1 MTNIKDVVSA
11 DQSVLWHP
19 CSQMKDYE
27 TFKPISVVAAQGV
40 NLILEDGSKVID
52 AISSWWCKNLGHGH
66 PRLKAALLKQAEK
79 FEHVLLVNTTNGLIM
94 ELSQRLISTTE
105 HLTKICYASDGSSAV
120 EIALKL
126 VTHGRVNKG
135 QHHKTQIASLTN
147 AYHGET
153 LFALA
158 VSDLGLYRAP
168 YESVLPKIQFIENIP
183 YVASKEDPIWHC
195 CAEQWTVIETQLN
208 KLKDTLNAVIIE
220 PIVQG
225 AAGMLIYSQDF
236 LARLSKWCRANDVYL
251 IADEIMTGFG
261 RTGHLYAYQHADA
274 APDIVCLGKGL
285 TSGFLPMSAVM
296 MTEEIYQLFYSD
308 YELGRSFLHS
318 HTHTGN
324 ALAAAVA
331 LENLHVFAEEGV
343 LNQVQELEPLL
354 FENMMMVKEKT
365 KKLQN
370 IRYIGS
376 VVAADILT
384 PCKTDRAGYA
394 VYQAAVKAGAFLR
407 PLGNT
412 LYWIPPLNIKINE
425 VKKLRDITIK
435 AIIDALN

>member
-1 MTNIKDVVSA
+1 MTNIKDLAAA
-11 DQSVLWHP
+11 DQAVLWHP

-27 TFKPISVVAAQGV
+27 TFQPIQVVAAQGV

-66 PRLKAALLKQAEK
+66 PRLKAALFKQAEK
-79 FEHVLLVNTTNGLIM
+79 FEHVLLANTTNELIVQ
-94 ELSQRLISTTE
+94 LSEQLTRSTSN
-105 HLTKICYASDGSSAV
+105 LTKICYASDGACAV

-126 VTHGRVNKG
+126 VTHGRLNKG
-135 QHHKTQIASLTN
+135 QPEKTQIASLTN

-158 VSDLGLYRAP
+158 VSDLGLYCAP
-168 YESVLPKIQFIENIP
+168 YEKVMPKVHFIENVP
-183 YVASKEDPIWHC
+183 YVASKEDPLWQC
-195 CAEQWTVIETQLN
+195 CTEYWAMIESHLN
-208 KLKDTLNAVIIE
+208 NLRNTLNAIIIE

-225 AAGMLIYSQDF
+225 AGGMLIYSQDF
-236 LARLSKWCRANDVYL
+236 LTRLSKWCRANDVYL

-261 RTGHLYAYQHADA
+261 RTGQFYAYQHADIT
-274 APDIVCLGKGL
+274 PDIVCLGKGL

-296 MTEEIYQLFYSD
+296 MTEEIYQLFYCD
-308 YELGRSFLHS
+308 YKSGKSFLHS

-331 LENLHVFAEEGV
+331 LENLQVIAEEGI
-343 LNQVQELEPLL
+343 LDQVQELEPAL

-365 KKLQN
+365 NRLQN
-370 IRYIGS
+370 IRYIGG
-376 VVAADILT
+376 VVAADIIT
-384 PCKTDRAGYA
+384 PCKKDRAGYA

-412 LYWIPPLNIKINE
+412 LYWFPPLNIKVNE

-435 AIIDALN
+435 AMIDAL

>member
-1 MTNIKDVVSA
+1 MTKDEDLVAA
-11 DQSVLWHP
+11 DQAVLWHP

-40 NLILEDGSKVID
+40 NLILDDGSEVID

-79 FEHVLLVNTTNGLIM
+79 FEHVLLANTTNKLIV
-94 ELSQRLISTTE
+94 ELSQRLTRSTT
-105 HLTKICYASDGSSAV
+105 HLTKICYASDGSCAV
-120 EIALKL
+120 EMALKL
-126 VTHGRVNKG
+126 VTHGRINKG
-135 QHHKTQIASLTN
+135 QPQKTQVASLIN

-168 YESVLPKIQFIENIP
+168 YESLMPKVQFIENIP
-183 YVASKEDPIWHC
+183 YVASKEDPLWHC
-195 CAEQWTVIETQLN
+195 CAEQWALIEPQLN
-208 KLKDTLNAVIIE
+208 KVRDTLNAIIIE
-220 PIVQG
+220 PILQG
-225 AAGMLIYSQDF
+225 AGGMLIYSQDF
-236 LARLSKWCRANDVYL
+236 LTRLSKWCRANDVYL

-261 RTGHLYAYQHADA
+261 RTGQLYAYQHANA
-274 APDIVCLGKGL
+274 IPDIVCLGKGL

-296 MTEEIYQLFYSD
+296 MTEEIYHLFYSD
-308 YELGRSFLHS
+308 YELGQSFLHS

-331 LENLHVFAEEGV
+331 LENLQVIADEGV
-343 LNQVQELEPLL
+343 LDQVQELEPLL
-354 FENMMMVKEKT
+354 FDNMMIVKEET

-370 IRYIGS
+370 IRYIGG
-376 VVAADILT
+376 VVAADIIT
-384 PCKTDRAGYA
+384 PCKSERAGYA
-394 VYQAAVKAGAFLR
+394 VYQSAVKAGAFLR

-412 LYWIPPLNIKINE
+412 LYWLPPLNIKVNE

-435 AIIDALN
+435 AMIDAL